1 MSIGGMFLAHEL
13 GNDPHFPSFFEVFM
27 QDRIHQSLKPA
38 VRHVFLVLAERWPQ
52 ALTLLDHF
60 DEVFAV
66 LSLFLERHYLAKND
80 ALLAES
86 LYGFKRSRY
95 HPQGQTPHQ
104 QGQQNVSTGTDSSQN
119 TGISSGAMSPLTQ
132 MDRRKALLVNI
143 LAPYAKAKLD
153 ALYTHWKDVLPPPP
167 PPPPPPRSSSS
178 SSSSR
183 RRHRRSSNNND
194 ADENEDEDEEE
205 QRPPPPQEP
214 LRLRLRRAFVSMYP
228 LLHASYEGSF
238 FLYQWAYLLGRTKH
252 YSPLL
257 HLLGVVLRRLT
268 HEDLPP
274 SPPSSSLT
282 STLTPKPTLA
292 SRLARS
298 LKVAL
303 VVAIVAFK
311 VLEWWLST
319 PELLNSSPRQ
329 KRIIPPVPDPPSAAP
344 SGVPLPKDQTLCPL
358 CKNVRVNPAVSSAGV
373 AFCYRCLIA
382 HVREVGVCPVTLQ
395 ACREEQVRRVY
406 LT

>member
-13 GNDPHFPSFFEVFM
+13 GTDPQFPSFFEVFM

-38 VRHVFLVLAERWPQ
+38 VRHVFLVLVQRWPQ
-52 ALTLLDHF
+52 ALVLLDHF

-80 ALLAES
+80 ALVAES

-95 HPQGQTPHQ
+95 QPHEQTPQ
-104 QGQQNVSTGTDSSQN
+104 QQKQQNASTGMNSNQN

-167 PPPPPPRSSSS
+167 CPPSTTPN
-178 SSSSR
+178 
-183 RRHRRSSNNND
+183 SNNGRGRLRSPANGEECEHD
-194 ADENEDEDEEE
+194 DEELE
-205 QRPPPPQEP
+205 PSLPHHEP
-214 LRLRLRRAFVSMYP
+214 LPLRLRRAFVSMYP

-238 FLYQWAYLLGRTKH
+238 FVYQWAYLFGRTKH

-257 HLLGVVLRRLT
+257 HILGVVLRRLT
-268 HEDLPP
+268 HEDLP
-274 SPPSSSLT
+274 SSSPSSSSSLS
-282 STLTPKPTLA
+282 STISPKPTLA
-292 SRLARS
+292 SRLTRS
-298 LKVAL
+298 LKVAF

-319 PELLNSSPRQ
+319 PELLHSSPRQ

-344 SGVPLPKDQTLCPL
+344 SGISLPKDQNLCPL
-358 CKNVRVNPAVSSAGV
+358 CKNVRVNPAVSPAGV
-373 AFCYRCLIA
+373 AYCYRCLIA

-395 ACREEQVRRVY
+395 ACREEQVRRIY